1 MLLGLDT
8 EAFAECVN
16 SGRHYGRVQT
26 DFEAAM
32 ALGQGGT
39 PAVFVN
45 GRYVGGAVPSE
56 QLRDEVERELTES
69 N

>member
-8 EAFAECVN
+8 EVFADCVN
-16 SGRHYGRVQT
+16 SGRHYERVQT

-45 GRYVGGAVPSE
+45 GRYVGGAVPFQ
-56 QLRDEVERELTES
+56 QLKAEVDRELDES
-69 N
+69 E